1 MRISPVGYFFDNES
15 DVIKNA
21 RLVTITSHNTEEAI
35 TGSTIVALIIFYL
48 RKGFTREEIFKMLN
62 LRVEYKPFNKFN
74 TTVNETLNN
83 CLYAFYVSN
92 SFEDAIRKT
101 LLMGGDTDTY
111 AAIVGSM
118 AEALYKMNNK
128 QNYKKILNKVY

>member
-1 MRISPVGYFFDNES
+1 
-15 DVIKNA
+15 
-21 RLVTITSHNTEEAI
+21 
-35 TGSTIVALIIFYL
+35 
-48 RKGFTREEIFKMLN
+48 MLN

-83 CLYAFYVSN
+83 CLCALYMSN

-101 LLMGGDTDTY
+101 LLMGGDTDTN

-128 QNYKKILNKVY
+128 QKEEALDSLPNNYKKILNKVY